1 MIRGSIQRPIAISM
15 LFLAL
20 VLIGLLSYNRLPV
33 DLLPAINYPRLTV
46 ITLYEDVPAQELE
59 RLVTQPIEEVVTALS
74 GVRSVL
80 TRTRKGISALT
91 VEYEWGTQMDFANL
105 HLREA
110 VDRVS
115 FRDDFP
121 EDAERPLILRWDPTA
136 RPVSVLVLEGQGRF
150 EQLSEFAEEVVK
162 PALEQVDGLS
172 QAEVVGA
179 TEREILVRPD
189 FDKLAL
195 YGIELEDIRSALA
208 RSNITFPG
216 GRVRQGSRHLSLR
229 IAGEFESIEDIG
241 STDIV
246 RAGGNTV
253 RVSDV
258 AEVLESTKEPEG
270 FTLLGD
276 SQVVSVLIYK
286 EPEANTLQVAEEV
299 DIALGVLADS
309 YPDFGYHFV
318 TRDADYVRASFQ
330 GLMQSLLW
338 GAILAFLILFLFL
351 SDFRSPFVVG
361 LSIPVSILITFAL
374 LYFGKVKLNLMS
386 LGGLSLAVGM
396 LVDNAI
402 VVLENI
408 RRHVDIELTEDDLKA
423 VTSEDDRES
432 RRLNVRRKVALAAER
447 GAGEMARP
455 VIAATLT
462 TVAVFFPVVY
472 VPGIAGAFFRDQAL
486 TVTFSLLLSIAAA
499 LLLQPMLTVRIFT
512 APLRLIWI
520 LFAAIIPPMRRWLD
534 DEFAHLRGQ
543 PRGLFR
549 LFQMGLD
556 RFHGRYHR
564 VLVKALAHPVLMI
577 VLLLIGLGAGGFLA
591 SRLDRSFLPESSS
604 GNMRLDLELTAG
616 TSLDETRALSGQLAE
631 WLEADEAV
639 YAAFSQIGTTE
650 KTLAALNEYTASNTT
665 RMTIILEK
673 DRNNPREAQR
683 IQGAVADRL
692 KDLHDISFSFREEG
706 VGLREVL
713 GGDGA
718 PFSLGVVA
726 EDPQLAAEVADDIMN
741 LIERVPGLV
750 DLKVD
755 RVLDSPN
762 LVASLNREEILRQR
776 LNSELISRELRDRVT
791 GVAATTFNEI
801 DQRIDIA
808 VRLSRD
814 ERRDLNRT
822 LSAPI
827 ELPAGGSAPLGS
839 FLTIDQE
846 RPVRELLRR
855 NQRRMV
861 TLSGE
866 LQERGLDDV
875 WEEVLLL
882 SESYPLPE
890 GVELIQTGE
899 QEAMRKSFRD
909 LGWAL
914 ILAVLLVYMILAAQF
929 ESFLDPLL
937 IAAVIPIGIAG
948 SALAIWITGNSINTL
963 SLIGV
968 VALLGISVNDAIVKV
983 DTIRRL
989 RADGM
994 PGHAAIFEASR
1005 LRLRPILMTS
1015 CTTILAMLPMAIG
1028 LGSGEQMQRPLA
1040 ITIIGG
1046 LALTTTLTLFY
1057 TPVLYQMAHRLRPER
1072 ESSS

>member
-20 VLIGLLSYNRLPV
+20 VLIGLLSYRRLPV
-33 DLLPAINYPRLTV
+33 DLLPSINYPRLTV

-74 GVRSVL
+74 GVRSVQA
-80 TRTRKGISALT
+80 RTRKGISALT

-121 EDAERPLILRWDPTA
+121 ENADRPLILRWDPTA
-136 RPVSVLVLEGQGRF
+136 RPVSVLVLEGQERF
-150 EQLSEFAEEVVK
+150 DQLSEFAEEVVK

-216 GRVRQGSRHLSLR
+216 GRVRQGSLHLSLR
-229 IAGEFESIEDIG
+229 IAGEFESLEEIG
-241 STDIV
+241 STDI
-246 RAGGNTV
+246 RRTAGGTI
-253 RVSDV
+253 RISDV
-258 AEVLESTKEPEG
+258 AEVVESTKEAEG

-276 SQVVSVLIYK
+276 RQVVSVLIYK
-286 EPEANTLQVAEEV
+286 EPEANTLTVSGEV
-299 DIALGVLADS
+299 DVALGVLGDS
-309 YPDFGYHFV
+309 YPDFDYHFV

-330 GLMQSLLW
+330 GLFQSLLW
-338 GAILAFLILFLFL
+338 GAALAFLILFLFL

-361 LSIPVSILITFAL
+361 LSIPVSIIITFAL

-402 VVLENI
+402 VVLENV
-408 RRHVDIELTEDDLKA
+408 RRHVDIELGEEDL
-423 VTSEDDRES
+423 ES
-432 RRLNVRRKVALAAER
+432 PPDGENLEQRRHGIRRRVALAAER

-486 TVTFSLLLSIAAA
+486 TVTFSLLISIAAA
-499 LLLQPMLTVRIFT
+499 LLLQPMMTVYIFT
-512 APLRLIWI
+512 APLRVFWMLP
-520 LFAAIIPPMRRWLD
+520 AAVIAPLRRWLG
-534 DEFAHLRGQ
+534 DEFSHLRGK

-549 LFQMGLD
+549 LFRAGLD
-556 RFHGRYHR
+556 RFHDRYHR
-564 VLVKALAHPVLMI
+564 ALEAALARPVLMI
-577 VLLLIGLGAGGFLA
+577 VLLLMGLAGGAFLGT
-591 SRLDRSFLPESSS
+591 RLERSFLPESSS
-604 GNMRLDLELTAG
+604 GNMRLDLELPAG
-616 TSLDETRALSGQLAE
+616 TSLEETRELAGGLAD
-631 WLEADEAV
+631 WLQTDEAV
-639 YAAFSQIGTTE
+639 YAAFCQIGSTE
-650 KTLAALNEYTASNTT
+650 KTLAALNEYTAANTA
-665 RMTIILEK
+665 RMTIILEEE
-673 DRNNPREAQR
+673 RNNPRQARRVQE
-683 IQGAVADRL
+683 AVALR
-692 KDLHDISFSFREEG
+692 LHDFHEVRYSFRAEG

-726 EDPQLAAEVADDIMN
+726 EDPQLAAEVADDLMVF
-741 LIERVPGLV
+741 LADLPGLAE
-750 DLKVD
+750 LKVD

-762 LVASLNREEILRQR
+762 LVATMDREEILRQG
-776 LNSELISRELRDRVT
+776 LSAELISRELRDRVT
-791 GVAATTFNEI
+791 GVAATTFNEV
-801 DQRIDIA
+801 DQRIDIS
-808 VRLSRD
+808 VRLPRH
-814 ERRDLNRT
+814 ERRDLNRA

-827 ELPAGGSAPLGS
+827 ELPDGSSAPLGS
-839 FLTIDQE
+839 FLDIEQE

-866 LQERGLDDV
+866 LKDRGLDDV
-875 WEEVLLL
+875 WDDVPRPTENY
-882 SESYPLPE
+882 SLPE
-890 GVELIQTGE
+890 GVELIQAGE

-914 ILAVLLVYMILAAQF
+914 VLAVLLVYMILAAQF

-937 IAAVIPIGIAG
+937 IAAVIPIGLAG

-989 RADGM
+989 RTGGM
-994 PGHAAIFEASR
+994 EGGKAILEASS

-1015 CTTILAMLPMAIG
+1015 CTTVLAMLPMAIG

-1046 LALTTTLTLFY
+1046 LSLTTSLTLFY
-1057 TPVLYQMAHRLRPER
+1057 TPILYQMAHSLRPKR
-1072 ESSS
+1072 EASP

>member
-1 MIRGSIQRPIAISM
+1 
-15 LFLAL
+15 
-20 VLIGLLSYNRLPV
+20 
-33 DLLPAINYPRLTV
+33 
-46 ITLYEDVPAQELE
+46 
-59 RLVTQPIEEVVTALS
+59 
-74 GVRSVL
+74 
-80 TRTRKGISALT
+80 
-91 VEYEWGTQMDFANL
+91 
-105 HLREA
+105 
-110 VDRVS
+110 
-115 FRDDFP
+115 
-121 EDAERPLILRWDPTA
+121 
-136 RPVSVLVLEGQGRF
+136 
-150 EQLSEFAEEVVK
+150 
-162 PALEQVDGLS
+162 
-172 QAEVVGA
+172 
-179 TEREILVRPD
+179 
-189 FDKLAL
+189 
-195 YGIELEDIRSALA
+195 
-208 RSNITFPG
+208 
-216 GRVRQGSRHLSLR
+216 
-229 IAGEFESIEDIG
+229 
-241 STDIV
+241 
-246 RAGGNTV
+246 
-253 RVSDV
+253 
-258 AEVLESTKEPEG
+258 
-270 FTLLGD
+270 
-276 SQVVSVLIYK
+276 
-286 EPEANTLQVAEEV
+286 
-299 DIALGVLADS
+299 
-309 YPDFGYHFV
+309 
-318 TRDADYVRASFQ
+318 
-330 GLMQSLLW
+330 
-338 GAILAFLILFLFL
+338 
-351 SDFRSPFVVG
+351 
-361 LSIPVSILITFAL
+361 
-374 LYFGKVKLNLMS
+374 
-386 LGGLSLAVGM
+386 
-396 LVDNAI
+396 
-402 VVLENI
+402 
-408 RRHVDIELTEDDLKA
+408 
-423 VTSEDDRES
+423 
-432 RRLNVRRKVALAAER
+432 
-447 GAGEMARP
+447 
-455 VIAATLT
+455 
-462 TVAVFFPVVY
+462 
-472 VPGIAGAFFRDQAL
+472 
-486 TVTFSLLLSIAAA
+486 
-499 LLLQPMLTVRIFT
+499 QPMLTVRIFT